1 MTNNSNS
8 QTNSRLSINKNCDKI
23 KEDVYDISSANRT
36 VSVFNSET
44 KDNFSPLFLSSE
56 LRGCAPENSS
66 FGNYV
71 PSNSYSSGLATLH
84 PALFSA
90 AAASVG
96 LPTHYLTSAL
106 SSYPEVA
113 NAILRS
119 QMDKS
124 AKDIEISKEKC
135 SIGCNNRLDLGKK
148 SESETI
154 LENYDLNSMRKI
166 LQIVDA
172 AKNHESNVIL
182 NGSYGEIRSS
192 NPSPLA
198 LSASSLHL
206 PQIAPIDSPDD
217 IKKTFSNSS
226 ISSRCRYCSEYF
238 DSKIDLHQHE
248 SYLCKSRQS
257 LSINKS
263 SIEIMKDSYSNDLY
277 SKNHQQS
284 NALNSSAA
292 ESDEESQRDSSS
304 LDDEVM
310 MADGKKVRVRSVLG
324 EETLRIL
331 RAQYEINPRPKK
343 HDILRLSEEVNYS
356 PRVVQVWFQN
366 MRFVSFFTAVS
377 FKKIYYLYKEITKSF
392 ETNKFSLFNSV

>member
-1 MTNNSNS
+1 LTSQSTKIDLLTNNSNS

-23 KEDVYDISSANRT
+23 KEDVYDVSSANRT

-172 AKNHESNVIL
+172 TVAAKNHESNVIL

-217 IKKTFSNSS
+217 IKKSFPNSS

-257 LSINKS
+257 LSMNKS
-263 SIEIMKDSYSNDLY
+263 SIEIIKDSYSNDLC

-284 NALNSSAA
+284 NTLNSSAA
-292 ESDEESQRDSSS
+292 ESDEESQRDSS

-343 HDILRLSEEVNYS
+343 HDILRLSQEVNYS

-366 MRFVSFFTAVS
+366 MRFVSFYNRIHFYTVDPVYS
-377 FKKIYYLYKEITKSF
+377 
-392 ETNKFSLFNSV
+392 